1 MSENYVISV
10 KGLEK
15 VFEDGNAVLRGIDL
29 DIKQGEKVVILGAS
43 QRPQEAIL

>member
-15 VFEDGNAVLRGIDL
+15 VFEDGNAVLRGVDL
-29 DIKQGEKVVILGAS
+29 NIKQGEKVCPMNL
-43 QRPQEAIL
+43 PLKCHF